1 MEDHRG
7 NSSSEY
13 LDFSSTHTTA
23 CLSTPP
29 RAHTH
34 SRSVPTPHTLQTLS
48 SGMFYFHF
56 HFVLL
61 SLSYSNVSQFYVV
74 FQVV

>member
-13 LDFSSTHTTA
+13 HDFSSTHTTA

-29 RAHTH
+29 RARTH
-34 SRSVPTPHTLQTLS
+34 SRSVLTPHTLQTLS
-48 SGMFYFHF
+48 SGMIYFHF

-61 SLSYSNVSQFYVV
+61 SLSYSNMPQFYVV